1 MTLGETP
8 RLFRTTSRC
17 RGYAVSRRARPLTYK
32 RKLRPHR
39 RHRRQRRP
47 DRQRRAAPTHG
58 RRPGGAVS
66 PPLRRPRDGRA
77 GRTRVRPR
85 PLLRRSPP
93 RAQARRG
100 AGGVDLRPAPGHA
113 VAVITKVYEDF
124 VGLYWPPERYL
135 VEAGYRTIPFP
146 FEEIQPPAFAI
157 ELPWS
162 LDDGLPRHMERHA
175 TVHERA
181 RRKSRRSNRR
191 RTDLGRCRRQG
202 VTINTP

>member
-77 GRTRVRPR
+77 GRRFDHDRFYAEVRRVLKPGGALAGWTYG
-85 PLLRRSPP
+85 LLQVTP
-93 RAQARRG
+93 
-100 AGGVDLRPAPGHA
+100 
-113 VAVITKVYEDF
+113 
-124 VGLYWPPERYL
+124 
-135 VEAGYRTIPFP
+135 
-146 FEEIQPPAFAI
+146 
-157 ELPWS
+157 
-162 LDDGLPRHMERHA
+162 
-175 TVHERA
+175 
-181 RRKSRRSNRR
+181 SR
-191 RTDLGRCRRQG
+191 
-202 VTINTP
+202 